1 MNTLSIL
8 THPLTGF
15 VIYLKSLLAYILDSG
30 EQWYQEHAPCDNKG
44 AHTQYGL
51 YREPRSTTVFADSNF
66 GLTTP
71 AHQQDVAEHIKSLG
85 YTFGDIGPLKKIR
98 WWHNL

>member
-1 MNTLSIL
+1 
-8 THPLTGF
+8 
-15 VIYLKSLLAYILDSG
+15 
-30 EQWYQEHAPCDNKG
+30 
-44 AHTQYGL
+44 
-51 YREPRSTTVFADSNF
+51 VFADSNF